1 MKNEKMKKG
10 GWEGEKEKGKGKVE
24 EGRVKG
30 QKGSEKGQERRE
42 KGGREGKKSQ
52 KIRGDLEVD
61 LLRQGAETS
70 CVCVRTRLQSSATG
84 FLMPDQRHFLSLYS
98 YSLFLG
104 QPNAP

>member
-1 MKNEKMKKG
+1 MKKG
-10 GWEGEKEKGKGKVE
+10 GWEGEKEKGKGK
-24 EGRVKG
+24 GAR
-30 QKGSEKGQERRE
+30 EKG